1 MDWMYLFS
9 VLRFIW
15 LKSRVSLIV
24 QIKSLSSSV
33 RIVHYSLSEKGTS
46 SLGPE
51 GSVHP
56 GLKVMFAQGQKS
68 PSVVSA
74 SDPEGNV
81 QAKPKVRNLI
91 SLRAGEVR
99 RALWS
104 KSPRSPLTEWSE
116 KLSSKSIQTKHL
128 RFCLF
133 WFGLARPPGRFYC
146 FFVKHRRNYNCHNL

>member
-1 MDWMYLFS
+1 MS
-9 VLRFIW
+9 N
-15 LKSRVSLIV
+15 
-24 QIKSLSSSV
+24 
-33 RIVHYSLSEKGTS
+33 VHPNVHLESDELNR
-46 SLGPE
+46 LGPE

-116 KLSSKSIQTKHL
+116 KLSSKSTQTKHL
-128 RFCLF
+128 LKRI
-133 WFGLARPPGRFYC
+133 
-146 FFVKHRRNYNCHNL
+146 